1 MMSQQ
6 PGVSAARQRSPS
18 STASIPSL
26 GSASVAALGPGA
38 FTVTA
43 LDAEGVSLSGTNP
56 SRELAP
62 SIFTAGPEAWVV
74 ASWAVASQLRPVN
87 CVQHSSAPLTAA
99 IRPRCIPGLQ
109 SAERPCLP
117 VQDRRRVHQEGQC

>member
-6 PGVSAARQRSPS
+6 PGASAARQRSPS
-18 STASIPSL
+18 STPIVPSL

-43 LDAEGVSLSGTNP
+43 LDAEGASLSGTSP
-56 SRELAP
+56 SGELAP

-74 ASWAVASQLRPVN
+74 ASRAGASQLRPVH
-87 CVQHSSAPLTAA
+87 CVQHSSAPLAPA
-99 IRPRCIPGLQ
+99 IRPRCRPGLQ

-117 VQDRRRVHQEGQC
+117 VQDRRRVHREGQC